1 MKRSRMLL
9 LGKPKSLN
17 TTHAK
22 EKFGTNNM
30 NWIKLNNATTLE
42 EIKKTSFDKPVMLF
56 KHSTTCSISATALNR
71 LERSWKPEEMTG
83 IDPYYLDL
91 LNHRDI
97 SQTIAK
103 TFDVVHESP
112 QILLIKD
119 GKCVYHNS
127 HLGINY
133 QELKTKIPK

>member
-1 MKRSRMLL
+1 
-9 LGKPKSLN
+9 
-17 TTHAK
+17 
-22 EKFGTNNM
+22 M
-30 NWIKLNNATTLE
+30 NWIKLNSANTLE
-42 EIKKTSFDKPVMLF
+42 EIKKNSFNKPVMLF

-71 LERSWKPEEMTG
+71 LERSWKQEEMTG
-83 IDPYYLDL
+83 VEPYYLDL

-112 QILLIKD
+112 QILLIKN

-133 QELKTKIPK
+133 QELKSKVGLEISK